1 MADRNRHPQQP
12 LKIAFW
18 SSSYFRGFG
27 GAEKIVND
35 ILLSPKMSGF
45 KRYLI
50 SEKVQQSQAD
60 SDFFRPL
67 PPEVRIYQNTF
78 CNPLLARHRPVLFL
92 IRLLKY
98 FKAAIQLGF
107 FFRREKINIVH
118 LHMANIDALLLI
130 FYKFIFKYRLVITF
144 TGMEIALADAGA
156 MSRWKMKKAL
166 QYADRVSTVSLDI
179 QKKLADQFAYQGARY
194 IYNGIDVESLK
205 RIGNET
211 DYEIEKDSY
220 IFCGR
225 LHPVKRITYLIDI
238 FHDCIQAGCRKKLY
252 IVGDGADMDRA
263 QARIRQHGIGNQV
276 ILLGAKPHE
285 EALQI
290 MAQGSCL
297 LLSSASEG
305 NPIVVLEA
313 MALGKPVIAPIV
325 GGLAEMITH
334 GEDGFLYTPTDK
346 RACRDFILT
355 LSVNAELSE
364 KMGQN
369 ARKKIAANFSHA
381 RMIDSFID
389 IYNSLSQPLSE
400 HNQLL
405 NHQYQ
410 SSSE

>member
-18 SSSYFRGFG
+18 SSSYLRGFG

-35 ILLSPKMSGF
+35 ILLSQKMAKF

-50 SEKVQQSQAD
+50 TEKVQQSQAD

-78 CNPLLARHRPVLFL
+78 CNPLLAQHNPILFL

-107 FFRREKINIVH
+107 FFRQEKIDIVH
-118 LHMANIDALLLI
+118 LHMVNIDVLVLI

-144 TGMEIALADAGA
+144 TGMEIALANAGA

-166 QYADRVSTVSLDI
+166 QYADQVSTVSLEI
-179 QKKLADQFAYQGARY
+179 KQKLADQFAYQHAHY

-205 RIGNET
+205 RLGNEA
-211 DYEIEKDSY
+211 DYEIEKDSFV
-220 IFCGR
+220 FCGR
-225 LHPVKRITYLIDI
+225 LHPVKRVPYLIDI

-252 IVGDGADMDRA
+252 IIGDGADMDKAR
-263 QARIRQHGIGNQV
+263 ARIRQYGIDNQV
-276 ILLGAKPHE
+276 IMLGAKPHE

-334 GEDGFLYTPTDK
+334 GEDGFIYTPADK
-346 RACRDFILT
+346 RACRDFILA
-355 LSVNAELSE
+355 LSETPELTE

-369 ARKKIAANFSHA
+369 AREKIAANFSHA
-381 RMIDSFID
+381 RMIDSFIE
-389 IYNSLSQPLSE
+389 IYNSLSQPLSKQ
-400 HNQLL
+400 NQLL
-405 NHQYQ
+405 NYQYQ
-410 SSSE
+410 SNSE